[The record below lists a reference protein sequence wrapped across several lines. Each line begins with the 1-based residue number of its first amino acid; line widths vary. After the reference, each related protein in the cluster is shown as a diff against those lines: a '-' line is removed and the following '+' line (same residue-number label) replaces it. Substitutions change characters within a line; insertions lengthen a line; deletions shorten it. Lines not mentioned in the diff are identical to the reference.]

1 MISGLGRIFQQET
14 KITNHREMDKF
25 DYLKIN
31 WHSEESKNNPVNQEI
46 TGTHLKHKILL
57 FWIYGHGPLKD
68 VNTF

>member
-31 WHSEESKNNPVNQEI
+31 WHSEESKNNPVN
-46 TGTHLKHKILL
+46 
-57 FWIYGHGPLKD
+57 
-68 VNTF
+68 